1 VSSSV
6 AAQDSPLPLP
16 SDTNEIE
23 VQGKRLLDRS
33 ELSASLRQII
43 EPIRMFDLVPLF
55 NNQFCVQ
62 VAGLEPEANRLIE
75 DRITTTAMDLGLKQ
89 AKRKCRVNAL
99 VLVVDNPEEKFDLIL
114 RYRTGLLGP
123 IDFRDIHTRTLKEQ
137 LRAGKPF
144 IVWNQLDWRP
154 RGLMMDVSGGTL
166 MDVAA
171 FPNALNGRNAGQFIP
186 KRMSVIMFDH
196 AQLKGASLGQV
207 ADFAALYLLGLPR
220 RRIDFDNVAVT
231 SVLSL
236 FADGPQTA
244 PAQMTEFDSAYLA
257 GLYKLQRNGRRTGLY
272 SAVMR
277 AYEEECADLD
287 VPCQVRLDK

>member
-1 VSSSV
+1 
-6 AAQDSPLPLP
+6 
-16 SDTNEIE
+16 
-23 VQGKRLLDRS
+23 
-33 ELSASLRQII
+33 
-43 EPIRMFDLVPLF
+43 
-55 NNQFCVQ
+55 
-62 VAGLEPEANRLIE
+62 
-75 DRITTTAMDLGLKQ
+75 
-89 AKRKCRVNAL
+89 
-99 VLVVDNPEEKFDLIL
+99 
-114 RYRTGLLGP
+114 
-123 IDFRDIHTRTLKEQ
+123 
-137 LRAGKPF
+137 
-144 IVWNQLDWRP
+144 
-154 RGLMMDVSGGTL
+154 MMDVSGGTL